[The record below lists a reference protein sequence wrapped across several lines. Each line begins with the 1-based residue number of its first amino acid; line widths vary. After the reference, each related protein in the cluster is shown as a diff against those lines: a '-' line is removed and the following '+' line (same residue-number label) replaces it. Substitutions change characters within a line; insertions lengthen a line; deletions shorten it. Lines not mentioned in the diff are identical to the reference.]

1 MEKTILV
8 TVDFGRRAAW
18 SAEDIAQELRELAY
32 SAGVLVKEE
41 IICRRDKISH
51 TYFIGKGKAE
61 EIALIVRRDRLN
73 AVIFNN
79 DLSGSQQKNLE
90 EILGVK
96 TIDRTQLILDI
107 FARRAKSNEGKVQ
120 VELAQLLYLM
130 PRLTGKGV
138 VLSRLGGGIGTRGPG
153 ETKLEI
159 DRRRIRERIAK
170 LKRDL
175 ERLTSQRRMRGKSRQ
190 KIPIPSIAIIG
201 YTNAGKST
209 LLNALTES
217 KVITEDKLFSTLDPT
232 IRQFALPTNQR
243 ILFADTVG
251 FLHDLPHHLIESF
264 KATLEEVVEADIL
277 LHVLDI
283 SHPKVEAQG
292 KAVYDVLDELGVL
305 GKPVI
310 TVLNKIDKV
319 GDAVVERVR
328 KIFDNSIAVSAL
340 RRRNFQELIDKIVLQ
355 LAGLVDIIECSFPQ
369 ARMDLLNLIYEHGR
383 VITKEY
389 KGQDVVIRAQVP
401 VKVKEKIK
409 KALDPS
415 TAPRVR
421 H

>member
-1 MEKTILV
+1 MEKAILV
-8 TVDFGRRAAW
+8 TVDLRKKTGW
-18 SAEDIAQELRELAY
+18 DPEDMAQELRELAR
-32 SAGVLVKEE
+32 SAGVLVKEDMV
-41 IICRRDKISH
+41 CRRDKISSA
-51 TYFIGKGKAE
+51 YFIGKGKAE
-61 EIALIVRRDRLN
+61 EIAIISQKNNLD

-90 EILGVK
+90 DIIGIK

-130 PRLTGKGV
+130 PRLVGKGIM
-138 VLSRLGGGIGTRGPG
+138 LSRLGGGIGTRGPG

-175 ERLTSQRRMRGKSRQ
+175 ERLTLQRRMRGKSRQ

-209 LLNALTES
+209 LLNSLTES
-217 KVITEDKLFSTLDPT
+217 RVIVGDRLFSTLDPT
-232 IRQFALPTNQR
+232 IRQFALPNNQR

-264 KATLEEVVEADIL
+264 KATLEEVVDADVL
-277 LHVLDI
+277 LHVLDAA
-283 SHPKVEAQG
+283 HPKVNQQSE
-292 KAVYDVLDELGVL
+292 AVYKVLEELGVR

-310 TVLNKIDKV
+310 TVLNKIDKM
-319 GDAVVERVR
+319 DETAVLRINR
-328 KIFDNSIAVSAL
+328 IFENSIAISAL
-340 RRRNFQELIDKIVLQ
+340 YKQNFQELIDRIALQ
-355 LAGLVDIIECSFPQ
+355 LSDLVDVAEFKIPQ
-369 ARMDLLNLIYEHGR
+369 ARMDILKMIYERGH
-383 VITKEY
+383 VLSKDY
-389 KGQDVVIRAQVP
+389 QGQNIIIRAQMP
-401 VKVKEKIK
+401 IKVKEKVK
-409 KALDPS
+409 KALDKD
-415 TAPRVR
+415 
-421 H
+421 